1 MKITKSKLQQLIKEE
16 LNAVLREQVYQDD
29 VPATQHP
36 TSKAGPDVED
46 RLAQLENFKR
56 ETMDLLGAAGEYG
69 ATIENMRARIYS
81 LENHVKA
88 NWKVL
93 KQKLEKDKEDID
105 RELYAD
111 YPRDSPESRWA
122 RGK

>member
-36 TSKAGPDVED
+36 TSKPAKDVDIDDALQLPRDVVRRMDAED
-46 RLAQLENFKR
+46 PHRTRLRVSRLEK
-56 ETMDLLGAAGEYG
+56 ELAA
-69 ATIENMRARIYS
+69 AKTRIYS

-93 KQKLEKDKEDID
+93 QQKMEA
-105 RELYAD
+105 AD
-111 YPRDSPESRWA
+111 
-122 RGK
+122 

>member
-56 ETMDLLGAAGEYG
+56 KTLDILGSGGEYG
-69 ATIENMRARIYS
+69 ATIESLQSRIKS

-88 NWKVL
+88 NWKAL
-93 KQKLEKDKEDID
+93 QQNMEKDKEDSD

-111 YPRDSPESRWA
+111 YPADSAEGRWA